1 MHLNGRTARLTALRS
16 QPIGLAIV
24 TLLLLAGCAGTPPP
38 TPKDAPTTT
47 APTATVSDVTGS
59 IEGVVTNEESLPLQG
74 ASIGLEDSALT
85 AATDAAGKFVF
96 NDLEPRAYTVF
107 ASKLGFGSAGRA
119 VTVMAGEVADVQIQ
133 LQAISVT
140 NDSFY
145 LTIPFEGYMQ
155 CSISAFSPVNCNA
168 EGAAGEDKTSWIVD
182 VDRTYPLKEAV
193 IELTWVPTSPTTGQ
207 EMEIEFCEDI
217 ESRQVLCAQ
226 GQVDAWYTYADG
238 PPPVT
243 LRVSDI
249 PKEATQLL
257 VGAGAKFG
265 AAPVVQQRFTEYL
278 TWCYVEKCADD
289 FSALPPA

>member
-1 MHLNGRTARLTALRS
+1 MGERPERS
-16 QPIGLAIV
+16 FVRIDFLAIGVIV
-24 TLLLLAGCAGTPPP
+24 TLLLAGCTGGTGSSTSPSPP
-38 TPKDAPTTT
+38 ATT
-47 APTATVSDVTGS
+47 APTATVSDAMGS
-59 IEGVVTNEESLPLQG
+59 IEGVVVDEESSPLPG
-74 ASIGLEDSALT
+74 AAIGLEDSALT

-96 NDLEPRAYTVF
+96 NDLAPGDYTVF
-107 ASKLGFGSAGRA
+107 ASKLGFGSAGRKVA
-119 VTVMAGEVADVQIQ
+119 VIAGEVTAVQIQ
-133 LQAISVT
+133 LQAISLT
-140 NDSFY
+140 NESFY
-145 LTIPFEGYMQ
+145 LTLPFEGYMH
-155 CSISAFSPVNCNA
+155 CSVSAFSPVNCNA
-168 EGAAGEDKTSWIVD
+168 EGAAGQDATSWIVD

-193 IELTWVPTSPTTGQ
+193 VELTWVPTSPTTGQ

-217 ESRQVLCAQ
+217 ENRQVLCAQ

-243 LRVSDI
+243 LRVTNI
-249 PKEATQLL
+249 PAEATQLL

>member
-1 MHLNGRTARLTALRS
+1 MRS
-16 QPIGLAIV
+16 QPLGLAIV
-24 TLLLLAGCAGTPPP
+24 AILLLAGCTGSPTSTPTSPP
-38 TPKDAPTTT
+38 ATT
-47 APTATVSDVTGS
+47 APTATASDVTGS
-59 IEGVVTNEESLPLQG
+59 IEGLVTNDETLPLEG
-74 ASIGLEDSALT
+74 ASIGLQDTSLT
-85 AATDAAGKFVF
+85 ATTDAAGKFVF
-96 NDLEPRAYTVF
+96 NDLEPGDYKVF
-107 ASKLGFGSAGRA
+107 ASKLGYGSAGRA
-119 VTVMAGEVADVQIQ
+119 VTVIAGEIAAVQ
-133 LQAISVT
+133 LQLEAISLT
-140 NDSFY
+140 NTSFY
-145 LTIPFEGYMQ
+145 QTTPYEGFMV

-168 EGAAGEDKTSWIVD
+168 EGVAGEDTTSWIVD

-217 ESRQVLCAQ
+217 ENRQVLCAQ

-265 AAPVVQQRFTEYL
+265 AAPVVQQRFTEYV

>member
-1 MHLNGRTARLTALRS
+1 MRS
-16 QPIGLAIV
+16 KPIGLALI
-24 TLLLLAGCAGTPPP
+24 TILLLAGCAATPPP
-38 TPKDAPTTT
+38 TTKETPTTT
-47 APTATVSDVTGS
+47 APTATVSEEMGS
-59 IEGVVTNEESLPLQG
+59 IEGIVTNEESLPLQG
-74 ASIGLEDSALT
+74 ASIGLQDSAI
-85 AATDAAGKFVF
+85 AAVTDAAGKFVF
-96 NDLEPRAYTVF
+96 NDLAPGDYKVF
-107 ASKLGFGSAGRA
+107 ASKLGFSSSARGVSVA
-119 VTVMAGEVADVQIQ
+119 AGEVAKVEMQ
-133 LQAISVT
+133 LEAISLD
-140 NDSFY
+140 NQPFY

-193 IELTWVPTSPTTGQ
+193 VELTWVPTSPTTGQ

-217 ESRQVLCAQ
+217 ENRQVLCAQ

-243 LRVSDI
+243 LRVTDI

-265 AAPVVQQRFTEYL
+265 AAPVVQQRFTEYV